1 MLARRAIVPEGTA
14 SSRPSARLASDKNQ
28 VMDELLN
35 QATIPAD
42 YAKEMIALFR
52 DRSQDVHTRNF
63 AVQHIGLYAEALNR
77 RGAYG
82 AASAEAGKLRRAL
95 DEASRETGCT
105 VAAAAFRALADLAAF
120 DTRID
125 GRGLERR
132 LVACVGDAAAAPAVR
147 VMAIQVCGERR
158 VDAAVSELRRV
169 LRDPASTVVLRQS
182 AAYALRCMGLNPTP

>member
-14 SSRPSARLASDKNQ
+14 SSQSSARLASDKNQ

-77 RGAYG
+77 RGAYD
-82 AASAEAGKLRRAL
+82 AASAEAGELRRAL
-95 DEASRETGCT
+95 EEASRETECT

-132 LVACVGDAAAAPAVR
+132 LIACVGDVATAPAVR

-158 VDAAVSELRRV
+158 VDAAVSGLRRV
-169 LRDPASTVVLRQS
+169 LRDPASTVALRLS
-182 AAYALRCMGLNPTP
+182 AAYAFRCMGLNPMP